1 LNAATRRSSPWQR
14 PGIGDELEPFDRL
27 PSGRPLLIENP
38 APFRLHHGFDGWHEV
53 FDTLSESQ
61 GLGMHGVRLDAGV
74 LSGHSAIDFT
84 LYFPESDS
92 WEGTDHHITLGR
104 TDR

>member
-1 LNAATRRSSPWQR
+1 
-14 PGIGDELEPFDRL
+14 
-27 PSGRPLLIENP
+27 
-38 APFRLHHGFDGWHEV
+38 
-53 FDTLSESQ
+53 
-61 GLGMHGVRLDAGV
+61 MHGIQLDAGV

-84 LYFPESDS
+84 LYFPESNS